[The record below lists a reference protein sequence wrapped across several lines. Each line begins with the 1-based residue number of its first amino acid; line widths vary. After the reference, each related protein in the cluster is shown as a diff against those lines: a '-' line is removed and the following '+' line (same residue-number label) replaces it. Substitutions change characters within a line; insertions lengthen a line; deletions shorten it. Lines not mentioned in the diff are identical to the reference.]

1 MTYQLIPL
9 TGRAT
14 GAVIGTYPTYAD
26 AVAAR
31 ADDVYAQLVH
41 NDGYRLRVEHHIVGP
56 GDDGPESVYPW
67 CTELGVDP
75 DRPRPPTQEDL
86 DDDRRWIDA
95 VHDSAT

>member
-1 MTYQLIPL
+1 MAYELIPL

-31 ADDVYAQLVH
+31 CADVYAQLVD
-41 NDGYRLRVEHHIVGP
+41 NNGYWLRVEHHIVGP
-56 GDDGPESVYPW
+56 GDNGPRSIYPW

-75 DRPRPPTQEDL
+75 DRLYPPSQEDL
-86 DDDRRWIDA
+86 DDDRNWLA
-95 VHDSAT
+95 TVHSA